1 MSCQFMLNDFRSSS
15 ERQRLY
21 WEMARV
27 WNGVDL
33 ECIASLQ
40 EVLELEEVV
49 LTRPWECT
57 KCH

>member
-1 MSCQFMLNDFRSSS
+1 MLNDFRSSS

-49 LTRPWECT
+49 LTRHWECT